1 MVKPESFDNL
11 VFFSALSLAWDFFNN
26 KTIYRGK
33 FMLWTVFIVLILL
46 WLIGIV
52 SSTTLGGFIHVLLI
66 IAIVV
71 ILVKIIK
78 GKNPLG

>member
-1 MVKPESFDNL
+1 MAECWCFNNMVL
-11 VFFSALSLAWDFFNN
+11 LHALPVTANIFNN
-26 KTIYRGK
+26 KIIYGGK
-33 FMLWTVFIVLILL
+33 FMLWTVFIILILL

-52 SSTTLGGFIHVLLI
+52 SSNTLGGFIHVLLI
-66 IAIVV
+66 VAIIV

>member
-1 MVKPESFDNL
+1 
-11 VFFSALSLAWDFFNN
+11 
-26 KTIYRGK
+26 
-33 FMLWTVFIVLILL
+33 MLWTVFIVLIVL

-52 SSTTLGGFIHVLLI
+52 SSTTLGGFIHIFLI

-71 ILVKIIK
+71 VLIKIIS

>member
-1 MVKPESFDNL
+1 
-11 VFFSALSLAWDFFNN
+11 
-26 KTIYRGK
+26 
-33 FMLWTVFIVLILL
+33 MLWTVFIVLILL